1 VSSSVPTKL
10 QKHLNTA
17 TPSSF
22 VCKRLATS
30 KNIVSLPNFTMS
42 HTYEYAM
49 AFCGFVCLKMLTD
62 VNHAI
67 SLPLSL

>member
-1 VSSSVPTKL
+1 
-10 QKHLNTA
+10 
-17 TPSSF
+17 
-22 VCKRLATS
+22 
-30 KNIVSLPNFTMS
+30 MS

-67 SLPLSL
+67 SLSLSL